1 MTTPA
6 QKRKKNRQIKR
17 RKRIIK
23 TLQFIIIIGA
33 IYAFIFCTPFFNVK
47 TIEVGGGNATSAQ
60 SVITASGIT
69 EGQHILKV
77 NKKKAATGIEKLA
90 YVKTAEINRVFPNKI
105 KITVEEGK
113 VCALIAISNGFA
125 AIDETG
131 KVMEISEQP
140 KMSPVV
146 YGLTS
151 KKSEVGEKISIDETT
166 QFDVILKY
174 INQLNSQALIVPYVS
189 LTLDGSDI
197 WAELENGV
205 LVYFGG
211 DDEIE
216 YKVAAFAESLRN
228 AGDVTEGYFDV
239 TTPDRIVYSTSLPGS
254 EEETAEEENAEETAD
269 EPLAQ
274 EEPAEE

>member
-6 QKRKKNRQIKR
+6 EKRKKNRQIKR

-47 TIEVGGGNATSAQ
+47 KIEVEGTKVTSAQ

-69 EGQHILKV
+69 EGQHVLKI
-77 NKKKAATGIEKLA
+77 NKKKAASGIEKLA
-90 YVKTAEINRVFPNKI
+90 YVKTAKVRRVFPNKI
-105 KITVEEGK
+105 KITVAEGK
-113 VCALIAISNGFA
+113 VCALITISNGFA

-131 KVMEISEQP
+131 KVMEISEEP
-140 KMSPVV
+140 KMSPVI

-174 INQLNSQALIVPYVS
+174 ITELDRQALIVPYVS
-189 LTLDGSDI
+189 LTLDGDDI

-228 AGDVTEGYFDV
+228 AGNVTEGYFDV
-239 TTPDRIVYSTSLPGS
+239 TVPDRIVYSTTLPGS
-254 EEETAEEENAEETAD
+254 EEETDEETAD
-269 EPLAQ
+269 EP
-274 EEPAEE
+274 PAEEVAEE

>member
-6 QKRKKNRQIKR
+6 QRRKKNRQIKR

-23 TLQFIIIIGA
+23 TLKFIIIIGA

-47 TIEVGGGNATSAQ
+47 NIEVEGATATSAQ

-69 EGQHILKV
+69 EGQHVLKI
-77 NKKKAATGIEKLA
+77 NKKKAASGIEKLA
-90 YVKTAEINRVFPNKI
+90 YIKSAEIKRVFPNRI

-113 VCALIAISNGFA
+113 VCALIALSNGFA

-140 KMSPVV
+140 KVSPIV

-174 INQLNSQALIVPYVS
+174 IAQLNGQALVIPYTS
-189 LTLDGSDI
+189 LTLNGDDV
-197 WAELENGV
+197 WVELENGI
-205 LVYFGG
+205 LVRFGN
-211 DDEIE
+211 DDEID

-228 AGDVTEGYFDV
+228 AGNIKEGYFDV
-239 TTPDRIVYSTSLPGS
+239 TTPDRIVYSATLPGS
-254 EEETAEEENAEETAD
+254 EETTEQEENPVQTTD
-269 EPLAQ
+269 EPS
-274 EEPAEE
+274 AEQTSDE